1 LALVPDRGKH
11 KAYYIAAY
19 ILFLL
24 NFFVVKSVKLL
35 LAGLEM
41 QVKNFGVKKK
51 ISCYSKIALNVAVHK
66 KIPRKRIHYTGL
78 STRGILS

>member
-1 LALVPDRGKH
+1 MPDRGKH

-24 NFFVVKSVKLL
+24 NYFFFFVKSVKLL
-35 LAGLEM
+35 LVGLEM

>member
-35 LAGLEM
+35 LVGLEM